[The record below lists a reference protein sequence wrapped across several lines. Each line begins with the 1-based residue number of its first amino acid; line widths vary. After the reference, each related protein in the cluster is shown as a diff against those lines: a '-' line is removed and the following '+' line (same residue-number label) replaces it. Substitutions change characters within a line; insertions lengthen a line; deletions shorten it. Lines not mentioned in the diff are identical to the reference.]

1 LRTDAKVFLSIL
13 RKSNYK
19 FDFIVN
25 FKKYWTSGRKT
36 ETCWQGTCGATDMKS
51 RTKVVVIGGGIAG
64 CSTLYHLTQEGWSDV
79 VLVERNELTSG
90 TTWHS
95 AAQVTNFGMNQT
107 MVGLKTHSINLYKE
121 LAEDP
126 DYPINYH
133 HADGGIRLANTE
145 AQLQGYRH
153 FASMA
158 RGMDVH
164 FEVIDAA
171 ECARRHPLIS
181 TDNLLGG
188 LWDPL
193 DGDIDPAQLCQALAR
208 RARKAGAEV
217 YRNTPVIGLTQHKDD
232 TWTVQTPHGDIDC
245 DIVVNAGG
253 YRVNEVGAMMGVHHP
268 VASMEHQYFLTED
281 IPAIKAAGHRMPLLR
296 CPISDY
302 YCRQEKNGLLVGFYE
317 QNCKTWGLDGID
329 PHFVNALCP
338 DDLDRVTD
346 VLEGAFARMPALMEV
361 GIHTV
366 VNGPITYTIDG
377 APLVGPIPGKRNA
390 FCIIGLRAGLG
401 EGGGHGWL
409 LAQQIVHGEA
419 CYDTW
424 VLDPRRFTG
433 HANVELT
440 ALKAIEDYQ
449 NEFRF
454 HFPHEHRPAGRNA
467 KITPLTPVLAAEGAA
482 FTVVNGWERVDYIK
496 PTADF
501 HPSLSFDFDETFD
514 VIAGEVRN
522 VQENVGL
529 CEVTGFNRIEIT
541 GTDRQTFL
549 DRLICGALPRREGR
563 VGLAYLLNAHGMIK
577 CEATVANLPESD
589 RGPARIWYGS
599 AAASEFHDMDW
610 LRAHLRPDENVQLRS
625 LTNDQTIL
633 VLAGP
638 KARAVLQQV
647 ARGDWSAAAFPWLS
661 VRESFI
667 GIAPATVMAVSFS
680 GELAYEIHVPNAAL
694 YAAYLALCDAGSAH
708 GLSLFGARAVESMRL
723 EKGFLHWKADLLT
736 EYDPFETGLDR
747 FVRLN
752 KSTFVGQDALIKR
765 RAEGPRKR
773 LVTLEVES
781 TRAPAHGGASV
792 LRDGAVIGTV
802 TSGDWGHRVQKNL
815 AYAFIDPAFTEVGT
829 GLKVDI
835 CGTEIAAQVIDPA
848 LYDPGFARVRA

>member
-1 LRTDAKVFLSIL
+1 
-13 RKSNYK
+13 
-19 FDFIVN
+19 
-25 FKKYWTSGRKT
+25 
-36 ETCWQGTCGATDMKS
+36 MKS

-64 CSTLYHLTQEGWSDV
+64 CSTLYHLTQEGWTDV

-107 MVGLKTHSINLYKE
+107 MVGLKSHSINLYKE
-121 LAEDP
+121 LADDA

-145 AQLQGYRH
+145 EQMQGYRH

-158 RGMDVH
+158 RGMDVR
-164 FEVIDAA
+164 FEVIDAE

-181 TDNLLGG
+181 TDNLIGG

-208 RARKAGAEV
+208 RARKAGAKI
-217 YRNTPVIGLTQHKDD
+217 YRNTPVTNLTQHSDE
-232 TWTVQTPHGDIDC
+232 TWTVHTEHGDIDC
-245 DIVVNAGG
+245 DIVVNACG

-281 IPAIKAAGHRMPLLR
+281 IPAIVEAGHRMPLIR

-317 QNCKTWGLDGID
+317 QDCRTWGMDGID
-329 PHFVNALCP
+329 PDFVNALCP
-338 DDLDRVTD
+338 DDVDRVMD
-346 VLEGAFARMPALMEV
+346 VLEGAFARMPALMDA
-361 GIHTV
+361 GIQTI

-419 CYDTW
+419 IYDTW
-424 VLDPRRFTG
+424 CIDPRRFTG

-454 HFPHEHRPAGRNA
+454 HFPHEHRPAGRPA
-467 KITPLTPVLAAEGAA
+467 KTTPLTPVLAAEGAA
-482 FTVVNGWERVDYIK
+482 FTVVNGWERMDYLK

-501 HPSLSFDFDETFD
+501 HPTLSFNFDETFAL
-514 VIAGEVRN
+514 VAAEVKKL
-522 VQENVGL
+522 QEHVGL
-529 CEVTGFNRIEIT
+529 SEVNGFNRFEIT
-541 GTDRQTFL
+541 GADRHTFL
-549 DRLICGALPRREGR
+549 DRMFCGNITKRPGR
-563 VGLAYLLNAHGMIK
+563 VGLGYLLNHHGMIK
-577 CEATVANLPESD
+577 GEATIANIPASD
-589 RGPARIWYGS
+589 RGADRIWYGS

-610 LRAHLRPDENVQLRS
+610 LRLHLRDDEDVQIKS

-638 KARAVLQQV
+638 KARDVLS
-647 ARGDWSAAAFPWLS
+647 ACSRGDWSRKAFPWLS
-661 VRESFI
+661 VRECFI
-667 GIAPATVMAVSFS
+667 GFSPATVLGVSFS
-680 GELAYEIHVPNAAL
+680 GELAYEIHVPNASL
-694 YAAYLALCDAGSAH
+694 YAAYLALRKAGETH
-708 GLSLFGARAVESMRL
+708 GMKLFGARAIESMRL
-723 EKGFLHWKADLLT
+723 EKGFMHWKADLLT
-736 EYDPFETGLDR
+736 EFDPFETSLER
-747 FVRLN
+747 FVNLE
-752 KSTFVGQDALIKR
+752 KDDFVGKKALVQR
-765 RAEGPRKR
+765 HGEGPRRR
-773 LVTLEVES
+773 LVTLRIE
-781 TRAPAHGGASV
+781 TTHTPAHPGSSLMQGDTV
-792 LRDGAVIGTV
+792 VGTI
-802 TSGDWGHRVQKNL
+802 TSGAWGHRVGMNV
-815 AYAFIDPAFTEVGT
+815 AYAFVDPEQARKGNRMELDLCGKRIPAEVIAFS
-829 GLKVDI
+829 
-835 CGTEIAAQVIDPA
+835 P
-848 LYDPGFARVRA
+848 YDPDFTRVRS

>member
-1 LRTDAKVFLSIL
+1 
-13 RKSNYK
+13 
-19 FDFIVN
+19 
-25 FKKYWTSGRKT
+25 
-36 ETCWQGTCGATDMKS
+36 MKS

-64 CSTLYHLTQEGWSDV
+64 CSTLYHLTQEGWTDV

-107 MVGLKTHSINLYKE
+107 MVGLKTHSIRLYKE

-133 HADGGIRLANTE
+133 HGDGGIRLANTQ
-145 AQLQGYRH
+145 AQMQGYRH

-164 FEVIDAA
+164 FEVIDAD

-181 TDNLLGG
+181 TDNLVGG

-217 YRNTPVIGLTQHKDD
+217 YRNTPVTGLIQHSDD
-232 TWTVQTPHGDIDC
+232 TWTVQTEHGNIDC
-245 DIVVNAGG
+245 DIVVNASG

-268 VASMEHQYFLTED
+268 VSSMEHQYFLTEE
-281 IPAIKAAGHRMPLLR
+281 IPAIRDAGHRMPLLR

-317 QNCKTWGLDGID
+317 QDCKTWGMDGID
-329 PHFVNALCP
+329 PNFVNALCP

-424 VLDPRRFTG
+424 CLDPRRFTT

-454 HFPHEHRPAGRNA
+454 HFPHEHRPAGRPA
-467 KITPLTPVLAAEGAA
+467 KTTPLTPVLAAAGAE
-482 FTVVNGWERVDYIK
+482 FTVVNGWERVDFIK
-496 PTADF
+496 PNPDF
-501 HPSLSFDFDETFD
+501 TLTHSFDFDEAFD
-514 VIAGEVRN
+514 IVAAEVKN
-522 VQENVGL
+522 VQTNVGL
-529 CEVTGFNRIEIT
+529 AEVNGFNRIEIT
-541 GTDRQTFL
+541 GSDRHAFL
-549 DRLICGALPRREGR
+549 DRMMCGAVTKRAGR
-563 VGLAYLLNAHGMIK
+563 LGLGYLLNHHGMIK
-577 CEATVANLPESD
+577 AEATIANLPASD
-589 RGPARIWYGS
+589 RGPDRIWYGS

-610 LRAHLRPDENVQLRS
+610 LQQHLRTDEDVQLRS

-633 VLAGP
+633 ILAGP
-638 KARAVLQQV
+638 KSRDVLSSC
-647 ARGDWSAAAFPWLS
+647 ARGDWSAQAFPWLS
-661 VRESFI
+661 VRECFV
-667 GIAPATVMAVSFS
+667 GIAPATVMSVSFS
-680 GELAYEIHVPNAAL
+680 GELAYEIHVPNASL
-694 YAAYLALCDAGSAH
+694 YAAYLALENAGKAH
-708 GLSLFGARAVESMRL
+708 GMRLFGARAVESMRM
-723 EKGFLHWKADLLT
+723 EKGFLHWKAELIT
-736 EYDPFETGLDR
+736 EFDPFETGLDR
-747 FVRLN
+747 FVKLD
-752 KSTFVGQDALIKR
+752 KGGFVGRDALVKR
-765 RAEGPRKR
+765 QADGPRQR
-773 LVTLEVES
+773 LVTLQID
-781 TRAPAHGGASV
+781 TNQAPAHPGASLMSGDRV
-792 LRDGAVIGTV
+792 VGTV
-802 TSGDWGHRVQKNL
+802 TSGDWGHRTGLNL
-815 AYAFIDPAFTEVGT
+815 AYAFVDPSIATLGT
-829 GLKVDI
+829 Q
-835 CGTEIAAQVIDPA
+835 TEIDMCGKRIGATVIAPSP
-848 LYDPGFARVRA
+848 YDPDLSRARG

>member
-1 LRTDAKVFLSIL
+1 MKTRT
-13 RKSNYK
+13 
-19 FDFIVN
+19 
-25 FKKYWTSGRKT
+25 
-36 ETCWQGTCGATDMKS
+36 Q
-51 RTKVVVIGGGIAG
+51 VVVIGGGIAG
-64 CSTLYHLTQEGWSDV
+64 CSTIYHLTQEGWTDA

-107 MVGLKTHSINLYKE
+107 MVGLKSHSIRLYKE

-145 AQLQGYRH
+145 AQMQGYRH

-158 RGMDVH
+158 RGMDVD
-164 FEVIDAA
+164 FEVIDAQ

-208 RARKAGAEV
+208 RARKAGAAI
-217 YRNTPVIGLTQHKDD
+217 YRNTPVTGLTQHKDD
-232 TWTVQTPHGDIDC
+232 TWTVHTVHGDIDC

-253 YRVNEVGAMMGVHHP
+253 YRVNEIGAMMGVHHP
-268 VASMEHQYFLTED
+268 VASMEHQYFLTEE
-281 IPAIKAAGHRMPLLR
+281 IQAIKEAGHRMPLLR

-317 QNCKTWGLDGID
+317 QDCKTWGMDGID

-346 VLEGAFARMPALMEV
+346 VLEGAFARMPALMET

-366 VNGPITYTIDG
+366 INGPITYTIDG

-424 VLDPRRFTG
+424 CLDPRRFTG

-454 HFPHEHRPAGRNA
+454 HFPHEHRPAGRSA
-467 KITPLTPVLAAEGAA
+467 KTTPLTLVMAAEGAE

-496 PTADF
+496 PSPGF
-501 HPSLSFDFDETFD
+501 HPTLGFHFDEAFD
-514 VIAGEVRN
+514 VVASEV
-522 VQENVGL
+522 QHIQANVGL
-529 CEVTGFNRIEIT
+529 CEVNGFNRIEIT
-541 GTDRQTFL
+541 GSDRHAFL
-549 DRLICGALPRREGR
+549 DRLFCGTVTKLEGR
-563 VGLAYLLNAHGMIK
+563 VGLGYLLNRHGMVK
-577 CEATVANLPESD
+577 AEATVANIPASD
-589 RGPARIWYGS
+589 RGPARVWYGS
-599 AAASEFHDMDW
+599 AATSEYHDMDW
-610 LRAHLRPDENVQLRS
+610 LKSHLRPDEDVEIRS
-625 LTNDQTIL
+625 LTNGQTIL

-638 KARAVLQQV
+638 KARAVLQS
-647 ARGDWSAAAFPWLS
+647 ASRGDWSKEGFPWLS
-661 VRESFI
+661 VRETLI
-667 GIAPATVMAVSFS
+667 GYAPATVMGVSFS
-680 GELAYEIHVPNAAL
+680 GELAYEIHIPNASL
-694 YAAYLALCDAGSAH
+694 YAAYLALRDAGKAH
-708 GLSLFGARAVESMRL
+708 DLRLFGARAVESMRM
-723 EKGFLHWKADLLT
+723 EKGFLHWKADLIT
-736 EYDPFETGLDR
+736 EFDPFETGLDR
-747 FVRLN
+747 FVKLD
-752 KSTFVGQDALIKR
+752 KHDFVGKDALIQRLKD
-765 RAEGPRKR
+765 GPRKK
-773 LVTLEVES
+773 LVTLKIDA
-781 TRAPAHGGASV
+781 THAPAYGGASLMQGDTV
-792 LRDGAVIGTV
+792 VGTV
-802 TSGDWGHRVQKNL
+802 TSGEWGHRSGLNL
-815 AYAFIDPAFTEVGT
+815 AYAFVDTALSGEGT
-829 GLKVDI
+829 VLDLDLLGDRVSA
-835 CGTEIAAQVIDPA
+835 EIIAPSP
-848 LYDPGFARVRA
+848 YDPGHTRMRG